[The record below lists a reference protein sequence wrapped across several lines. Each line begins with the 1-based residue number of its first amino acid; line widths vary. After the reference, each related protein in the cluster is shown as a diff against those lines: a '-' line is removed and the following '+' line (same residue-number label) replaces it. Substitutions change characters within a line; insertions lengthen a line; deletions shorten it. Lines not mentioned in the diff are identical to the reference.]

1 MGCSCLG
8 SNIFSSGAGKV
19 VAVDGEA
26 VPVHFAVDGDNNTFH
41 DLKAI
46 VTSVGLQSQGGFQ
59 FMHALREFIYLYVFT
74 ERVGEIVINGLAF
87 PETCNFGP
95 QGAQDDDSR
104 CIHGQ
109 SGLERVQTWY
119 ECHRVTTRAAPISI
133 SFGAAVSYEA
143 FLVACKID
151 IANPETGIAQFTM
164 RFNFVP
170 VISDSDDFCFPL
182 DEDCLWPPCE
192 PDLPM
197 FRHVDDLEEE
207 ND

>member
-109 SGLERVQTWY
+109 SGLERGTNVTASRPAP
-119 ECHRVTTRAAPISI
+119 HRSASPSAPRFRTKPSSSHVRSTSLTRKRASPSSRCGLISCRSSATATTSASR
-133 SFGAAVSYEA
+133 
-143 FLVACKID
+143 
-151 IANPETGIAQFTM
+151 
-164 RFNFVP
+164 
-170 VISDSDDFCFPL
+170 
-182 DEDCLWPPCE
+182 
-192 PDLPM
+192 
-197 FRHVDDLEEE
+197 
-207 ND
+207 